1 MIPTPTRTGRTR
13 RRLVIRRAISCAKLR
28 RARFALLD
36 CRYASHEQCRYL
48 AVGRSAMRIANP
60 YFAQKMPP
68 RRARRLN

>member
-1 MIPTPTRTGRTR
+1 M
-13 RRLVIRRAISCAKLR
+13 R

-36 CRYASHEQCRYL
+36 CRYAPLEQCRYL
-48 AVGRSAMRIANP
+48 AVGRSATRIANP